1 VSDVLPDRGA
11 DFREEL
17 IERALSLPLG
27 DQAALNRVARLCDE
41 ETASVARIALD
52 AGRDESFAALLLRMA
67 NSAYSASVS
76 RVADLPTAIARL
88 GLRRIQALALAA
100 PGMRL
105 LHGPPDGLGPARHEL
120 HRHAIRVGV
129 VARALAPSGVDP
141 ERALAAGILHNLGLN
156 VVALYAPD
164 EFRHL
169 LAAAERGEQLWQTE
183 EPIFGFSH
191 AELGAVLAERW
202 SYPLDLVVA
211 IRDHD
216 GAQPETLLAQTVQA
230 ADLLVRSFGVG
241 IEAPRPLEEAVH
253 LPGLDLERAR
263 ARVEEL
269 VAAQDRFDEHVHAA

>member
-1 VSDVLPDRGA
+1 VSEHLPERGD

-27 DQAALNRVARLCDE
+27 DQAALNRVASLCDE
-41 ETASVARIALD
+41 ESASVGRIALD

-67 NSAYSASVS
+67 NSAHSASVS

-105 LHGPPDGLGPARHEL
+105 LHGPADGLQHARHEL

-129 VARALAPSGVDP
+129 AARALAPSGVDP
-141 ERALAAGILHNLGLN
+141 ERALTAGILHNLGLN
-156 VVALYAPD
+156 VVALYAPQ
-164 EFRHL
+164 EFRRL
-169 LAAAERGEQLWQTE
+169 LAAAGRGEQLWPTE

-191 AELGAVLAERW
+191 AELGAMLAERW

-216 GAQPETLLAQTVQA
+216 NPHPETLLALTVQT
-230 ADLLVRSFGVG
+230 ADLLVRSLDVGV
-241 IEAPRPLEEAVH
+241 EPPKALEDGAY
-253 LPGLDLERAR
+253 LPGLDLERAF

-269 VAAQDRFDEHVHAA
+269 VAAQDRFDDFSAAA